1 VKKYTVLLIPDPDD
15 GGYTVRVPA
24 LPGITTEGATVAEAL
39 ANAKEAIE
47 LMLEVLK
54 ERGQAIPEEPEH
66 TQAVVIEV
74 AA

>member
-1 VKKYTVLLIPDPDD
+1 MKKYTVLLIPDPDD